1 MESIFTKII
10 NKEIPAYIIE
20 ENEDF
25 IAFLDVFPL
34 AKGHTLVIPKK
45 QVDYIFN
52 LDHTAYSGLWKFAQ
66 KIAVKV
72 ENAIDC
78 ERIGIAVIGLEVPHA
93 HIHLVPINNVE
104 DINFSK
110 SKLKLEENEFLAIQE
125 SIVNV

>member
-1 MESIFTKII
+1 MDSIFTKII

-20 ENEDF
+20 ENENF

-45 QVDYIFN
+45 QVDYIFD
-52 LDHTAYSGLWKFAQ
+52 LDKDIYSGLWTFVQ
-66 KIAVKV
+66 KVAEKV
-72 ENAIDC
+72 EKAIDC

-93 HIHLVPINNVE
+93 HIHLVPINNIE

-110 SKLKLEENEFLAIQE
+110 PKLKLEEDEFLAIHK
-125 SIVNV
+125 SVLNG